1 MQEIIY
7 HHPSIL
13 DKTVKT
19 IGKSFLIKY
28 NKQIYFIGIHHGYPI
43 SYININKNN
52 FDKDNL
58 NICSWNEILFKNI
71 DYTMDQFVFNKFSKK
86 QINSSNFY
94 YCDTKRLKYKNNHYF
109 PINMLPGN
117 VKNLYYVMECLN
129 DMIKPSNSGS
139 PVYDKDKKLIG
150 IISKIK
156 KNDIFVI
163 PIIYLCNS
171 IDKIDNLNIY
181 TICERNPKSIE
192 SYNVTN
198 NNIYHSSLKAYIN
211 KDTFLVLEGD
221 INKDLLVDNI
231 KIKYVTLISFM
242 NNPNIILKSDEIII
256 TSGLLN
262 LIKLHNISDLLLLIF
277 KNFKNKESIQ
287 YMGKEFIFN

>member
-1 MQEIIY
+1 MMQEIIY

-117 VKNLYYVMECLN
+117 VKNLYYVFYCIE
-129 DMIKPSNSGS
+129 I
-139 PVYDKDKKLIG
+139 DKM
-150 IISKIK
+150 
-156 KNDIFVI
+156 FVI
-163 PIIYLCNS
+163 PYESELM
-171 IDKIDNLNIY
+171 
-181 TICERNPKSIE
+181 TRRNR
-192 SYNVTN
+192 
-198 NNIYHSSLKAYIN
+198 
-211 KDTFLVLEGD
+211 
-221 INKDLLVDNI
+221 
-231 KIKYVTLISFM
+231 
-242 NNPNIILKSDEIII
+242 
-256 TSGLLN
+256 
-262 LIKLHNISDLLLLIF
+262 
-277 KNFKNKESIQ
+277 KNFFVKFD
-287 YMGKEFIFN
+287 YCLHL